1 MRGVQ
6 VKKKYIY
13 MLVVFLLATG
23 VIGTSTW
30 GYYQYQAKEE
40 YYQYIDNQTKR
51 KYYDLVGSI
60 ETISSELSKLMVS
73 TQTKENMVLFS
84 RVWQNAYNAE
94 EYLSQL
100 PINQQGIIQSNKF
113 LNQLGD
119 YTFAMAQKS
128 IEGEKLST
136 EDVNNLQQLYEY
148 AVNLSMSLREIED
161 EAVGGEAWRSRFR
174 RQRTSQMIDQ
184 KTEEVQQSNP
194 VEAKF
199 TKFEER
205 MNLYPELIYDGPFS
219 EHVIQG
225 IKPKLRGAKITAEE
239 AEKRAREFISEDRI
253 QEIEQIDG
261 MKGQLVTFN
270 FKVTQKEYENPL
282 YIDITEV
289 EGYTAY
295 VLNNREI
302 EQANI
307 SRKQAIEIANQFLQ
321 EKGFQNMMPTY
332 SLKTE
337 NTAVINYAYV
347 QKDVVM
353 YPDLIKVK
361 VALDNGD
368 IIGFDSTHYLTLNE
382 QRDITEP
389 KITPEEAR
397 QNVSV
402 RANIE
407 EAPQLCYI
415 PTSYGKEVYCY
426 EVKVTRGNE
435 HFLIYINAN
444 TGIEEKILKAIIS
457 ENGTLM
463 I

>member
-1 MRGVQ
+1 MTV
-6 VKKKYIY
+6 I
-13 MLVVFLLATG
+13 LLLAAG
-23 VIGTSTW
+23 LIGSSTW

-73 TQTKENMVLFS
+73 TQTKENMILFS

-113 LNQLGD
+113 FNQVGD

-128 IEGEKLST
+128 IKGKKLST
-136 EDVNNLQQLYEY
+136 EDVKNLQQLYEY
-148 AVNLSMSLREIED
+148 AVNLSMSFREIED
-161 EAVGGEAWRSRFR
+161 EAVGGEAWKSRFR
-174 RQRTSQMIDQ
+174 RQKTSQIIDEKTDEAEQ
-184 KTEEVQQSNP
+184 KNP
-194 VEAKF
+194 VETRF

-225 IKPKLRGAKITAEE
+225 VKAKLQGEKITAEE
-239 AEKRAREFISEDRI
+239 AEKKVREFISEDRI

-261 MKGQLVTFN
+261 TKGEVVTFN
-270 FKVTQKEYENPL
+270 FKVTQKEYNDPL
-282 YIDITEV
+282 YINISEIK
-289 EGYTAY
+289 GYTAY

-302 EQANI
+302 EQAHI
-307 SRKQAIEIANQFLQ
+307 SRKQAIEIADQFLE
-321 EKGFQNMMPTY
+321 EKGFRNMMPTY

-337 NTAVINYAYV
+337 NTAVVNYAYV
-347 QKDVVM
+347 QEDVIM

-361 VALDNGD
+361 IALDNGD

-389 KITPEEAR
+389 QITPEEAR

-402 RANIE
+402 RATIE
-407 EAPQLCYI
+407 EAPKLCYI
-415 PTSYGKEVYCY
+415 PTSYGKEIYCY

-444 TGIEEKILKAIIS
+444 TGLEEKILKAIIS